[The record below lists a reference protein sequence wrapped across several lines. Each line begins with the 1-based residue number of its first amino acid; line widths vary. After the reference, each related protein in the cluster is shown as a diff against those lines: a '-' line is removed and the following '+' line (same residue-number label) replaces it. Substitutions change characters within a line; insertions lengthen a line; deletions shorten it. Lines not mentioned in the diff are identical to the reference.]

1 MTRLGLTLVLC
12 GLAVAGPAAAEQPP
26 SSTPP
31 SPPPSAAPPE
41 DGSPEA
47 GSPEAGPPEAGSPEA
62 GSPEAGSSAEPTVL
76 PVAATA
82 LAIEPVA
89 ATRAPAR
96 RGADLAVNRPL
107 TGAFIVG
114 GALIWAGSDRVFQD
128 TLAPKDCRIF
138 CEPEV
143 NPFDRELSEA
153 LTWDDDELPQVLSD
167 AAAYVAIPVVGL
179 GGLAYAALTE
189 GRSKGDL
196 LDDVLVV
203 AETTVVVGLINRATA
218 LSFGRTRPRTRNA
231 PIDDPVRDSRQAHES
246 FFSGHTSAAFSVGVA
261 AAQVA
266 SLRGYR
272 IAPWLWGSAFVFGAT
287 TGYMRLAGADHYP
300 TDVLVGATV
309 ATVVG
314 VLWPRLHVRKAA
326 VRVEPL
332 ALADGGGGLRLRGAW

>member
-1 MTRLGLTLVLC
+1 MKRLGLTLLVC
-12 GLAVAGPAAAEQPP
+12 GLAAASPAAAEQPP

-41 DGSPEA
+41 AE
-47 GSPEAGPPEAGSPEA
+47 PPEAALPEA
-62 GSPEAGSSAEPTVL
+62 EPPEAAPPEAAPPEAAIEPVE
-76 PVAATA
+76 ATA

-96 RGADLAVNRPL
+96 RGADLVVNRPL

-114 GALIWAGSDRVFQD
+114 GALVWAGSDRVFQD

-138 CEPEV
+138 CESEV
-143 NPFDRELSEA
+143 NPFDRELGAA
-153 LTWDDDELPQVLSD
+153 LTWDDDELPQILSD
-167 AAAYVAIPVVGL
+167 AAAYVAIPVVGF
-179 GGLAYAALTE
+179 GGLAYAALSE
-189 GRSKGDL
+189 GRSKGEL